1 MFIIP
6 CKYSEG
12 STIIECIN
20 SILSFHPNELIVV
33 VDSYSDSDSYFND
46 IPKLSNVKILDQKNN
61 NYEVGALW
69 KAYEIYPNESVYI
82 LIQDT
87 IIIKHSLLEFINNDK
102 SYTFL
107 YFNEPYPPNTCP
119 SFFENTGYNFINKP
133 IETIPCCF
141 GTNCIIKR
149 NVMKKFISKKLHTSF
164 LPTNK
169 SESQHSERI
178 MGLCMKEEGI
188 NLHENN
194 LDGDC
199 LSNWN
204 RFYEDGYKY
213 IKKIF
218 LNRN

>member
-20 SILSFHPNELIVV
+20 SILTFHPNELIVV

-46 IPKLSNVKILDQKNN
+46 IPKLPNVKILDQRNS

-69 KAYEIYPNESVYI
+69 KAYEVYPNESVYI

-107 YFNEPYPPNTCP
+107 YFNEPYLPILVAR
-119 SFFENTGYNFINKP
+119 FFENTDYNFINKP
-133 IETIPCCF
+133 IETIQCCF

-149 NVMKKFISKKLHTSF
+149 DIMKKFISKKLHTSF

-169 SESQHSERI
+169 LESQYSERM

-188 NLHENN
+188 NLYENN

-204 RFYEDGYKY
+204 RFYEDGHKY